1 MNNCHCFFVSIA
13 CKVFR
18 MRSEILLIVDRLKA
32 GDCFE
37 LFVFALQLV
46 YPISIRQCKET
57 VYCWVKVV
65 SSSTCW
71 DCSEEGSSGEELGP
85 LGEGGQGWG
94 CEDILS
100 RSISN
105 LHFGSGRS

>member
-1 MNNCHCFFVSIA
+1 MQSKPLLAVSD
-13 CKVFR
+13 
-18 MRSEILLIVDRLKA
+18 SLGDEILLIVDRLKA

-65 SSSTCW
+65 VFVDLLEFSR
-71 DCSEEGSSGEELGP
+71 
-85 LGEGGQGWG
+85 GGIECRGARAPRRRRPGMGLRG
-94 CEDILS
+94 CFESFD
-100 RSISN
+100 
-105 LHFGSGRS
+105 H

>member
-1 MNNCHCFFVSIA
+1 
-13 CKVFR
+13 
-18 MRSEILLIVDRLKA
+18 MRSEILLIVHRLKA

-46 YPISIRQCKET
+46 CLISIRQCKET

-65 SSSTCW
+65 PSSTCW
-71 DCSEEGSSGEELGP
+71 NCPEEVSSDEELGP

-94 CEDILS
+94 CENTWKFIKFFLELKTFSVCGAILV
-100 RSISN
+100 
-105 LHFGSGRS
+105 

>member
-1 MNNCHCFFVSIA
+1 
-13 CKVFR
+13 

-71 DCSEEGSSGEELGP
+71 NCPEEGSSAEELGP

-94 CEDILS
+94 REDILRHS
-100 RSISN
+100 MIN
-105 LHFGSGRS
+105 LHFWVEAK